1 MEFAPHLGYYAP
13 TPSAPSQNRWWT
25 VFVVFLGASAAFV
38 IVNIFGGLIAGLIV
52 LRGRQDIQS
61 VQSFLDALPAAILRP
76 QAIIS
81 LGLIGQLTLLAS
93 AVIAAF
99 FSPVPFVKR
108 LRLTRSTLPGA
119 AYPLVMM
126 GALAVGIL
134 YSQLIE
140 LLHVKSGGALKML
153 DELLHNLTPMQTLAA
168 VLVLGVMP
176 GFAEE
181 WLFRGYIQTR
191 LSRVWGRWPAI
202 AIASLLFG
210 IMHMDPW
217 QSPFAA
223 VFGVYLGYLAEKT
236 GSIRPTMICHIFN
249 NSVQILLVTVL
260 APYISSGIQLGIL
273 IACAVAL
280 PVSIVY
286 LRYWIQ
292 PPAQQEPPEPLPYLP
307 PLAPAA

>member
-1 MEFAPHLGYYAP
+1 
-13 TPSAPSQNRWWT
+13 
-25 VFVVFLGASAAFV
+25 
-38 IVNIFGGLIAGLIV
+38 
-52 LRGRQDIQS
+52 
-61 VQSFLDALPAAILRP
+61 
-76 QAIIS
+76 
-81 LGLIGQLTLLAS
+81 
-93 AVIAAF
+93 
-99 FSPVPFVKR
+99 
-108 LRLTRSTLPGA
+108 
-119 AYPLVMM
+119 MM

-140 LLHVKSGGALKML
+140 LLQVKSGGALKML
-153 DELLHNLTPMQTLAA
+153 DDLLHNLTPTQTIAA

-181 WLFRGYIQTR
+181 LLFRGYIQSR
-191 LSRVWGRWPAI
+191 LSRAWGRWPAI

-249 NSVQILLVTVL
+249 NSAQILLVTVL
-260 APYISSGIQLGIL
+260 APYMNSAIQLAIL

-286 LRYWIQ
+286 MRFWVH
-292 PPAQQEPPEPLPYLP
+292 PPAEQKSPEPLPYFP